1 MGLYFPCSD
10 KLARST
16 YSGRSQRRP
25 LYFYRA
31 QCATGPFETLP
42 SPPLADLRHLR
53 STISP
58 TRRACRARRRL
69 HPNTIDAK
77 QTEPEPA
84 WMSSPTRDQRREESG
99 QMEGQFASKGYT
111 ATEAALSQRP
121 RFNRRASG
129 ASGAS
134 GAPFIGARERARRR
148 GAVSR
153 ARRAEGGTPSSQS
166 TRGGGA
172 LWRGEESVE
181 KQARQPCPHEGSE
194 GAI

>member
-16 YSGRSQRRP
+16 YSRRSQRRP
-25 LYFYRA
+25 LYFYMA

-58 TRRACRARRRL
+58 TRGACMARRRL

-77 QTEPEPA
+77 QTEPEQA

-129 ASGAS
+129 ASGA
-134 GAPFIGARERARRR
+134 PFIGARERARRR

-166 TRGGGA
+166 TRGGSAVERGGE
-172 LWRGEESVE
+172 RGEAS
-181 KQARQPCPHEGSE
+181 KPALP
-194 GAI
+194 A